1 MEGSLK
7 YIFKWKKLEAHSMY
21 TYYTIV
27 CIVQYHLCKE
37 EYRDILALL
46 SLDRGIHKK
55 SITRVASGS
64 RTGGW

>member
-1 MEGSLK
+1 MEGSLEYVCK
-7 YIFKWKKLEAHSMY
+7 QKKLEAHSMY

-37 EYRDILALL
+37 DHSDIFAFL
-46 SLDRGIHKK
+46 SLDRGIHQK

-64 RTGGW
+64 RTGGR